1 MSLSAWT
8 GADAR
13 ALAFLHPDQL
23 SRASLVLRMA
33 RVATCTHS
41 LSVILQ
47 AILAEMARDGLR
59 AGLIALLDDY
69 KELHIA
75 AAEGDISPHLLGRQ
89 LQPGEGILGRVAGNG
104 RSVVIPDLDAPGAPV
119 AGILASTSPRVRSMA
134 VVPVR
139 AGRSI
144 IALLALDAT
153 LPNAFNDDDL
163 GLLEDIAL
171 AISGS
176 IQAVRLQSLHDRLD
190 NAERVIFS
198 LARAVE
204 AKDIYTEAHTE
215 RVARTSR
222 ALGESAGVSGPDL
235 DNLYRGG
242 MIHDLGKIGVPDAIL
257 LKPAALTPNEFD
269 VIRRHPLVGE
279 EIARPLRSAA
289 SLLSI
294 IRHHHERVDGR
305 GYPDGLR
312 GDQIPLLARIVAI
325 CDAFDAMISDRP
337 YRRGRTHQ
345 EAIDVLRQGAGTQW
359 DARLVGIFV
368 QDIVGAQSRV
378 LAG

>member
-1 MSLSAWT
+1 LSAWT

-119 AGILASTSPRVRSMA
+119 AGILAGTSPRVRSMA

-242 MIHDLGKIGVPDAIL
+242 MIHDIGKIGVPDAIL